1 DYQSF
6 SRARGLLQ
14 QAMAHDPGYAPAY
27 SYAAYWHMFRIGQGW
42 SPDTRADVDEPARTA
57 AAAIERDP
65 DDALAL
71 AIYGHVQ
78 SFLMKDYDTA
88 VEYLDRA
95 LAAGP
100 SCELAWTMSSAT
112 CGYLGEGAL
121 GGLRAEQGLRLSPL
135 DSHVFFHEH
144 ILSQAHY
151 INGNYDEAIAWGRKA
166 AQHNVRLTSN
176 LRVLAATLVAV
187 GKVDE
192 ARDIARQL
200 LTVEPTFGLRAFAAR
215 TPLRG
220 ATLGTFVERIQEPAL
235 PRGC

>member
-1 DYQSF
+1 MDKESF

-42 SPDTRADVDEPARTA
+42 SPDQAGDNAEAARTA

-65 DDALAL
+65 GDALGL
-71 AIYGHVQ
+71 AIYGHMQ
-78 SFLMKDYDTA
+78 SFIRKDYDTA
-88 VEYLDRA
+88 LEYLDRA

-100 SCELAWTMSSAT
+100 SCAMAWTMSSAT
-112 CGYLGEGAL
+112 YGYLGEGATAV
-121 GGLRAEQGLRLSPL
+121 LRAEHGLRLSPL
-135 DSHVFFHEH
+135 DSHVFMHEA

-151 INGNYDEAIAWGRKA
+151 INGNYDEAIAWGRKS
-166 AQHNVRLTSN
+166 AQHNPQLTSN
-176 LRVLAATLVAV
+176 LRVLTASLVAV

-192 ARDIARQL
+192 AREMAREL
-200 LTVEPTFGLRAFAAR
+200 LSVEPTFGLRAFAAR

-220 ATLGTFVERIQEPAL
+220 AILDILVDRLRAAGL
-235 PRGC
+235 PE